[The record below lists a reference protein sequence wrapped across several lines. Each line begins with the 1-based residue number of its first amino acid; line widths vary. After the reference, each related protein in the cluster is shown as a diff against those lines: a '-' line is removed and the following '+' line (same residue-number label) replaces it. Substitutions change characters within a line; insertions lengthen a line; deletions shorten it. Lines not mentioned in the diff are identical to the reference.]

1 MLNKGTLLLKE
12 LAWQRPRRGR
22 LAPGLGSGLVWGPPV
37 PVLMANCW
45 WGGRS
50 VSSEASRSE
59 ECSCAV
65 FHN

>member
-1 MLNKGTLLLKE
+1 MLNKGTLLLQG
-12 LAWQRPRRGR
+12 LAWQHPCRGGACPRIGVRAR
-22 LAPGLGSGLVWGPPV
+22 MGPPV
-37 PVLMANCW
+37 PVLMSDCW